1 MALITSAVT
10 LTIGTTAESLLNG
23 GNVTGGGMFP
33 RGVILCQKTSDSGTI
48 HIRHDG
54 TATTAYP
61 PLPKTAIES
70 GGLPI
75 SWQAIEKG
83 LVSVIGSAAGQTLY
97 VYPF

>member
-23 GNVTGGGMFP
+23 GNITGGGMFP
-33 RGVILCQKTSDSGTI
+33 RGIIICQKPTDTGTI
-48 HIRHDG
+48 SIRHDG
-54 TATTAYP
+54 VATTSYP
-61 PLPKTAIES
+61 PVPKVAIEA
-70 GGLPI
+70 GGLPV

-83 LVSVIGSAAGQTLY
+83 LVSVIASTAGQTLY